1 MNKLGAV
8 VVMLGSNILA
18 DYYYKDGNE
27 KIVAKQRAERKMH
40 ELEKQHNNKLNLAYM
55 ETDKE
60 NVFN

>member
-40 ELEKQHNNKLNLAYM
+40 ELEKVHDKVYLGYM
-55 ETDKE
+55 ETEKE